1 MQVGSK
7 PADNPAMTFLRSAFH
22 RAAAAG
28 VLALLLGGCSG
39 GSGNAPT
46 APGGTPLPVGSSF
59 NFSFP
64 ATGVSHTYAFP
75 DTGDWHYLCLKH
87 GSQGMRGTV
96 FVRASS
102 LRDSAYVQVGFGGA
116 TVYSPDTVTIKPN
129 GTVRWKNVSTD
140 VQHTATSN

>member
-1 MQVGSK
+1 
-7 PADNPAMTFLRSAFH
+7 
-22 RAAAAG
+22 
-28 VLALLLGGCSG
+28 
-39 GSGNAPT
+39 
-46 APGGTPLPVGSSF
+46 
-59 NFSFP
+59 
-64 ATGVSHTYAFP
+64 
-75 DTGDWHYLCLKH
+75 
-87 GSQGMRGTV
+87 MRGTV